1 MHENRISSEIVD
13 AAIEVHRHLGPGLL
27 EKIYQ
32 EALAYELDLRGLSVK
47 REVSLRANYKGL
59 EFDSVYRLD
68 MLVHDK
74 VVVELKVVE
83 TILPVHE
90 AQLLSYLRL
99 LNKRLGMLINFHT
112 PLVKQ
117 GIKRVA
123 NNL

>member
-1 MHENRISSEIVD
+1 MHENQISAQV
-13 AAIEVHRHLGPGLL
+13 

-32 EALAYELDLRGLSVK
+32 EALAHELHLRRLSVK
-47 REVSLRANYKGL
+47 REVGLRAAYKGL
-59 EFDSVYRLD
+59 QFDSVYRLD
-68 MLVHDK
+68 LLIQDK
-74 VVVELKVVE
+74 LIVELKVVE
-83 TILPVHE
+83 KILPVHE

-99 LNKRLGMLINFHT
+99 ANKRLGLLINFHA